1 MPETGMIAYGP
12 ARSDKKGRKMADMKL
27 LKGQTSFL
35 TLLVVI
41 LTVIAI
47 SLIIINRLDEEIG
60 RLEADRASV
69 NLVLLEKQQ
78 EKSRNTDELGRKD
91 TEKYIVELARE
102 EYGYMYKGEIRYI
115 ITNPELLY
123 D

>member
-1 MPETGMIAYGP
+1 
-12 ARSDKKGRKMADMKL
+12 MKL